1 MMQDSSPRRIV
12 FRFPVTYELE
22 EAEILTRFFT
32 LFDRDPQDDY
42 FSHLMAP
49 GISSTKMHI
58 ILDIHCKTI
67 PKVDLKT
74 IEYEVFRVRK
84 NNKLYDTISSRT
96 TIRGLG

>member
-1 MMQDSSPRRIV
+1 MMQNSGPGRIV

-22 EAEILTRFFT
+22 EAEILSRFFT

-49 GISSTKMHI
+49 QISSTKMHI
-58 ILDIHCKTI
+58 ILDIHCKTV
-67 PKVDLKT
+67 PKVDLNT

-84 NNKLYDTISSRT
+84 NNELYDTDPSRT
-96 TIRGLG
+96 IHGLG